1 MKFQIFIIASAGYSI
16 GKTTTIEYYTPLQLH
31 ITSGLDDD

>member
-1 MKFQIFIIASAGYSI
+1 MKFPIFIIASAGYSI
-16 GKTTTIEYYTPLQLH
+16 GKTTIEYYTPLH